1 VNQPTLAI
9 SLFFHLVATA
19 VWIGGLLLT
28 VILVLPETRRAMG
41 KSPALLELLTR
52 IRQRMTPLFNLS
64 LAVLVTTGMF
74 QMSLD
79 SNYDGVLQ
87 ITNEWSRVMLMKH
100 IAIVGLV
107 VVGVLLQFGVAPA
120 LERTALLVERGKG
133 DAALLTR
140 LRRREALLSWVSA
153 ALGVLVLAFSAWAG
167 TL

>member
-1 VNQPTLAI
+1 MNQPILAI
-9 SLFFHLVATA
+9 SVFFHLVATA

-28 VILVLPETRRAMG
+28 VILVLPETRRAMQ
-41 KSPALLELLTR
+41 KSPSLLELLTR
-52 IRQRMTPLFNLS
+52 IRKRMTPLFNLS

-79 SNYDGVLQ
+79 SNYDGVMQ
-87 ITNEWSRVMLMKH
+87 ITNEWSRVMLFKH

-107 VVGVLLQFGVAPA
+107 VAGVMLQFGVAPA

-133 DAALLTR
+133 DAAALTR

-153 ALGVLVLAFSAWAG
+153 GLGVVVLAFSAWAG